1 MQRAMAACLAAAL
14 GCLGQQAPTFRAGT
28 TLVEFTV
35 VAVDAKGEP
44 VLDLTASEMR
54 ITEHGQAR
62 ATAVFRFDAG
72 APSKSLEP
80 LPPGIVT
87 NRAEYQTGPARNVT
101 AILLDGMNTPGVD
114 QMAARDQ
121 AMAYLRTIAPD
132 TSVAVYR
139 LTHEL
144 VEVHDFTSDAA
155 SLRRRLEESVRK
167 TPAYASQDVED
178 LECFSAA
185 FRTTIGAGGD
195 CEGKV
200 KMFLQQGLD
209 FASAESVAYQAF
221 AVRRLERTLVAL
233 EAIGDRVAGIPG
245 RKSLIWIGGGV
256 PMVSVT
262 GVQRRGNKHSG
273 FQSFEEQIRR
283 TAKRLASQ
291 GVAVY
296 PVDSLGMM
304 RSLTPPLPDTI
315 AGGAKAVMANV
326 VSNYHPEATHD
337 AMAALTGGRVVRMTN
352 DFTKGSQLALADQR
366 ASYTIGFYAP
376 DEPDGKWHDVT
387 VKTTRPG
394 VKLTYRQGYLAAS
407 VAHAP
412 EWTDARWKEAIGN
425 PIGSTAIRLD
435 GKLVRIESG
444 ELALLLQI
452 DADDLQF
459 AGGTAAVEVG
469 IAEKAADG
477 SFDFK
482 VRAVRF
488 RRSEDGTGV
497 LYPSRW
503 IPAPSTATVR
513 VIVRDQRT
521 ARYGSLDMPV
531 PR

>member
-1 MQRAMAACLAAAL
+1 MAACLAAAL
-14 GCLGQQAPTFRAGT
+14 GCLGQQTPTFRAGT

-35 VAVDAKGEP
+35 IAVDTKGEP
-44 VLDLTASEMR
+44 VLDLGASEMR
-54 ITEHGQAR
+54 ITEHGKPR
-62 ATAVFRFDAG
+62 ATAVFRFEGG
-72 APSKSLEP
+72 APSRNLEP
-80 LPPGIVT
+80 LPPGVVT
-87 NRAEYQTGPARNVT
+87 NRAEYEAGPARNVT
-101 AILLDGMNTPGVD
+101 AILLDGLNTPAVD

-121 AMAYLRTIAPD
+121 AMAYLQTIGRE

-144 VEVHDFTSDAA
+144 VEVHNFTSDAA
-155 SLRRRLEESVRK
+155 SLRKRLEESVRK
-167 TPAYASQDVED
+167 TPAYVSQDVED

-185 FRTTIGAGGD
+185 VRTTIGAGGD
-195 CEGKV
+195 CEAKV
-200 KMFLQQGLD
+200 KMFLQLGEGL
-209 FASAESVAYQAF
+209 ASVDSVAYQAF
-221 AVRRLERTLVAL
+221 AVRRLTRTLAAL

-262 GVQRRGNKHSG
+262 GVIRRGNKFSG
-273 FQSFEEQIRR
+273 SQSFEEEIRR

-296 PVDSLGMM
+296 PVDSLGMQ
-304 RSLTPPLPDTI
+304 RSPIPPMPDTL

-337 AMAALTGGRVVRMTN
+337 AMAGLTGGRVVRMTN

-407 VAHAP
+407 VAQAP
-412 EWTDARWKEAIGN
+412 EWTDARWKEAVVN
-425 PIGSTAIRLD
+425 PVGSTAIRLD
-435 GKLVRIESG
+435 AKLVRIESG
-444 ELALLLQI
+444 QLAMMLQI
-452 DADDLQF
+452 EADDLQF
-459 AGGTAAVEVG
+459 AGGTSAVDVG
-469 IAEKAADG
+469 VAEKAANG
-477 SFDFK
+477 SYDFK

-488 RRSEDGTGV
+488 RQPENATGV
-497 LYPSRW
+497 LYTSRW
-503 IPAPSTATVR
+503 TPATTTTTVR

-521 ARYGSLDMPV
+521 ARYGSLDIPV
-531 PR
+531 AR